1 MDLDRFCKKIKN
13 RKHDFCP
20 KCKTLLDYEEY
31 TDRFKRM
38 WYCRKCGCFYAV
50 PYDF

>member
-1 MDLDRFCKKIKN
+1 MDMDRFCKKIKN

-31 TDRFKRM
+31 TDSFKM
-38 WYCRKCGCFYAV
+38 EGVSKAIDLNLMLV
-50 PYDF
+50 KK